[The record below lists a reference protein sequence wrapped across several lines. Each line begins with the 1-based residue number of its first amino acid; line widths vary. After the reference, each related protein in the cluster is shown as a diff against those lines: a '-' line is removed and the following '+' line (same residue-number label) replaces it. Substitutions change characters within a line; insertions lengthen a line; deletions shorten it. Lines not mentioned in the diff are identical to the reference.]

1 MFELR
6 KERKSE
12 SEITRA
18 HAQEAT
24 PRNSHKITPQEK
36 LVTNDLPTGT
46 VYFDGVPCGTHFC
59 EFYSTHEELAATLVP
74 YLAAGL
80 QQDELCLCVTSHPMG
95 VEAVKIGL
103 RKVSPY
109 LGRYLDTEQI
119 EIWDYRDW
127 YLRGGHF
134 DADRV
139 FGQWAEKE
147 KRSLDSGYKG
157 LRVTGDTAWLEKGDW
172 PDFMVYEAEVNRVF
186 PQHRMIGLC
195 TYALDG
201 CSAEAV
207 LDVVRNHQF
216 TLARIAGEWEMIK
229 RSSFSIEKGRS
240 RRLKGNLSADILEQ
254 QDDERRWIANQ
265 LHEVSAQN
273 VSAIAIY
280 LADLQ
285 QRRTW
290 PSAVKTL
297 LAKFHTRVQQRLEHI
312 PPLAHVLHPPVLDEL
327 GLEACLRRF
336 VEDFTKGSSIHVEF
350 ETALDIGRLP
360 LQIEMHLF
368 RVAQEGLSNVLR
380 HSGSLNAIVRLHRQA
395 DQVIL
400 QIEDFGRG
408 MPASANAAVSGGAG
422 SGGLGIRGMRK
433 RLRKIGGHLEIQSS
447 DQGTLL
453 TASIRLPM

>member
-1 MFELR
+1 
-6 KERKSE
+6 
-12 SEITRA
+12 
-18 HAQEAT
+18 
-24 PRNSHKITPQEK
+24 
-36 LVTNDLPTGT
+36 
-46 VYFDGVPCGTHFC
+46 VYFDGVRCGTHFC
-59 EFYSTHEELAATLVP
+59 EFHSTHEELAATLVP
-74 YLAAGL
+74 YLTAGL
-80 QQDELCLCVTSHPMG
+80 QQDEFCVCVTSDPMG
-95 VEAVKIGL
+95 VEGAKAEL
-103 RKVSPY
+103 RKASPY
-109 LGRYLDTEQI
+109 LGRYLDLGQI

-207 LDVVRNHQF
+207 LEVVRNHQF
-216 TLARIAGEWEMIK
+216 TLARIAGEWEMIES
-229 RSSFSIEKGRS
+229 SSFSIAEGQS
-240 RRLKGNLSADILEQ
+240 RQLKGNLSADILEQ
-254 QDDERRWIANQ
+254 QDGERRRIANQ

-280 LADLQ
+280 LANL
-285 QRRTW
+285 QRRSW

-297 LAKFHTRVQQRLEHI
+297 LAKCHTLCEQSLEQILSLSH
-312 PPLAHVLHPPVLDEL
+312 LLHPPILDEL
-327 GLEACLRRF
+327 GLEACLRRY
-336 VEDFTKGSSIHVEF
+336 VEDFTTGSRIHVEF
-350 ETALDIGRLP
+350 ETGLEIGRLP
-360 LQIEMHLF
+360 LQMETHLF

-408 MPASANAAVSGGAG
+408 MPSSANAAVSGGAG
-422 SGGLGIRGMRK
+422 NGGLGIRGMRK
-433 RLRKIGGHLEIQSS
+433 RLRKIGGHLEIRSS
-447 DQGTLL
+447 DQGTQL
-453 TASIRLPM
+453 TANIRLPM